1 MSDRP
6 TRRVG
11 GAQVV
16 DATNRSEHV
25 EQWQRMG
32 LVSCRIPRDML
43 ARNALELPHHPAVI
57 EGDVVVTW
65 ADLAD
70 AAAGVAAHLQLV
82 GVGPGDVV
90 CWQLPTWWESVVV
103 AHAIWM
109 AGAVSNPIVMMFRE
123 HELAQVLA
131 ATQPACVVT
140 TPHFRSGS
148 HTELFDDVCRD
159 LTITPAR
166 VSVRGESPGWTP
178 LSTLL
183 NSRRTPRPIVVDPDD
198 PALLLYTSGT
208 ESSPK
213 AVVHTASTLVA
224 AAERGAR
231 TRALDWTDRAYAG
244 GASMAHVG
252 GLERVLLGTLAVGH
266 AAVIRER
273 WDADQAYADMV
284 RHGVTFTSGS
294 TVFIRELSD
303 VVEAAAAEFS
313 LRKGFMCGGS
323 TMVES
328 VIDRA
333 QMLGLHPVRGY
344 GMTEYC
350 GSFSTALLSSPDEIR
365 LRSDGVVTAGGD
377 LRIDGSTDADGSTV
391 GELAIR
397 GPALA
402 IGYLDLGQTRNAYD
416 DDGWFRTGDV
426 GLLRSDGALVV
437 TGRTK
442 DIINRGGEK
451 IAAQEI
457 ELLLMSHD
465 DVTEVAVVAGPHARL
480 GEQPA
485 AFVCLRPGSSADE
498 VELSNFLR
506 RRGLALQKVPTIWR
520 WCESDLPR
528 SAGGKVR
535 KDELRRSLWTA

>member
-1 MSDRP
+1 MSDRR

-11 GAQVV
+11 AAQVV

-25 EQWQRMG
+25 EHWQRMG
-32 LVSCRIPRDML
+32 LVSRRVPSGML
-43 ARNALELPHHPAVI
+43 ARNALELPQHPAVI

-65 ADLAD
+65 ADLSE
-70 AAAGVAAHLQLV
+70 AAAAVAAHLQLV

-109 AGAVSNPIVMMFRE
+109 VGAVSNPIVMMFRE

-131 ATQPACVVT
+131 ATQPTCVVT
-140 TPHFRSGS
+140 TPRFRSGS
-148 HTELFDDVCRD
+148 HTELFDDVCRN
-159 LTITPAR
+159 LKIAPAR

-183 NSRRTPRPIVVDPDD
+183 NTGRSPRPIVVDPDE

-213 AVVHTASTLVA
+213 AVVHTASTIVA

-266 AAVIRER
+266 TAVIRDR
-273 WDADQAYADMV
+273 WDAEQAYADMLQ
-284 RHGVTFTSGS
+284 HGVTFTSGS
-294 TVFIRELSD
+294 TVFIRELCD
-303 VVEAAAAEFS
+303 VVEAEAGEFS
-313 LRKGFMCGGS
+313 LTKGFMCGGS

-333 QMLGLHPVRGY
+333 QMVGLNPVRGY

-350 GSFSTALLSSPDEIR
+350 GSFSTALLSSPDAIR

-377 LRIDGSTDADGSTV
+377 LRLDGGSTADGGMV

-402 IGYLDLGQTRNAYD
+402 IGYLDCEQTRSAY

-465 DVTEVAVVAGPHARL
+465 AVTEVAVVAAPHQRL

-498 VELSNFLR
+498 IELSNFLQG
-506 RRGLALQKVPTIWR
+506 RGLALQKVPTIWR

-535 KDELRRSLWTA
+535 KDELRRSLWQT

>member
-1 MSDRP
+1 MSDRRA
-6 TRRVG
+6 RRVG

-16 DATNRSEHV
+16 DATKRSEHV
-25 EQWQRMG
+25 EQWLRMG
-32 LVSCRIPRDML
+32 LASRRVPSDML
-43 ARNALELPHHPAVI
+43 ARNALELPQHPAMI
-57 EGDVVVTW
+57 EGEVIVTW
-65 ADLAD
+65 TELAD
-70 AAAGVAAHLQLV
+70 AAGAVAAYLQHLGL
-82 GVGPGDVV
+82 GPGDVV
-90 CWQLPTWWESVVV
+90 SWQLPTWWESVVV

-109 AGAVSNPIVMMFRE
+109 TGAVSNPIVMLFRE

-131 ATQPACVVT
+131 TSQPACVIT
-140 TPHFRSGS
+140 TPQFRSCA
-148 HTELFDDVCRD
+148 HTALIEDVCRD
-159 LTITPAR
+159 IGIAPAR
-166 VSVRGESPGWTP
+166 ISVRGDSPGWTP
-178 LSTLL
+178 LATLMT
-183 NSRRTPRPIVVDPDD
+183 SGTAPHPTIVDPDD

-208 ESSPK
+208 ESAPK

-231 TRALDWTDRAYAG
+231 TRALDWTDRVYAG

-266 AAVIRER
+266 AAVIRDR
-273 WDADQAYADMV
+273 WDAEQAYVDMV
-284 RHGVTFTSGS
+284 RHRVTFTSGS

-303 VVEAAAAEFS
+303 VVEAAAADFR
-313 LRKGFMCGGS
+313 LPKGFMCGGS

-333 QMLGLHPVRGY
+333 ETLGLNPVRGY

-350 GSFSTALLSSPDEIR
+350 GSFSTALLGSPDAIR
-365 LRSDGVVTAGGD
+365 LRSDGLVTAGAEV
-377 LRIDGSTDADGSTV
+377 RIDDAARAADGAV
-391 GELAIR
+391 GELLIR

-402 IGYLDLGQTRNAYD
+402 IGYLDNEQTQRAYD
-416 DDGWFRTGDV
+416 DNGWFRTGDV
-426 GLLRSDGALVV
+426 GGIRDDGALVL

-457 ELLLMSHD
+457 ELLLASHD
-465 DVTEVAVVAGPHARL
+465 AVAEVAVVAGPHERL

-485 AFVCLRPGSSADE
+485 AFVCLRPGAAVDE
-498 VELSNFLR
+498 AELSAYLQH
-506 RRGLALQKVPTIWR
+506 RGLALQKVPTIWR

-535 KDELRRSLWTA
+535 KDELRRSLRPS